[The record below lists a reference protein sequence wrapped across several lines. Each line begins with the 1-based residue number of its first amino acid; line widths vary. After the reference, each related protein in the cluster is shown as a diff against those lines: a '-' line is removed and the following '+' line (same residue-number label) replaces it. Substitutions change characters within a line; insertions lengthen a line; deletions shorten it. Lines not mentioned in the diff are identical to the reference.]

1 MSRPNQKDSQPSH
14 RTQRV
19 AELIRHAAS
28 DLLSRGDINDPL
40 LEKLIITVPEVRMS
54 PDLKLA
60 TIFVMPL
67 GGKDI
72 DTVLAALSRH
82 TKFIRGEI
90 AHRVNLKSAPKL
102 RFLADESFDKGAY
115 IDRLLGSPVVT
126 RDTGRQDGP
135 VVSPNSDPADPTET

>member
-28 DLLSRGDINDPL
+28 DLLSRGAINDPL

-72 DTVLAALSRH
+72 DAVLAALSRH
-82 TKFIRGEI
+82 AKFIRGEI
-90 AHRVNLKSAPKL
+90 AHRVNLKSAPNV
-102 RFLADESFDKGAY
+102 RFLADESFEKGAY
-115 IDRLLGSPVVT
+115 IDRLLSSAVVT
-126 RDTGRQDGP
+126 RDTGRQDGQT
-135 VVSPNSDPADPTET
+135 VSPDTDPAET